1 MLTIKKIFLCSDVIF
16 YLLACAHY
24 LLVDEKLDMIYQCTP
39 TSQKFN
45 CILSYNKGM
54 PRRLRKEI
62 LPHYSTFVRSHLE
75 GFIYFWGPQV
85 QRTTTKTIRG
95 MGHPSY
101 VEMLRELEMFRL
113 DIRKKPLTMRVVKQW
128 NKFSREVVVTLF
140 LYTLK
145 VGQDSEQ
152 TALVE
157 DGPFHSGGLD

>member
-1 MLTIKKIFLCSDVIF
+1 
-16 YLLACAHY
+16 
-24 LLVDEKLDMIYQCTP
+24 
-39 TSQKFN
+39 
-45 CILSYNKGM
+45 
-54 PRRLRKEI
+54 
-62 LPHYSTFVRSHLE
+62 
-75 GFIYFWGPQV
+75 
-85 QRTTTKTIRG
+85 

-145 VGQDSEQ
+145 VGQDSVQ